1 MKTICASGYAEPGA
15 AVQRIADRGS
25 AGERKDPSEQP
36 ETDHP
41 RIEHRP
47 SREAKSA
54 IEQRQSHQPLYD
66 VFMIGLTMDR
76 AHLYA
81 RIDQR
86 VDIMLERGLLDEIRT
101 LIKSD
106 DDWDLHSFQGIV

>member
-1 MKTICASGYAEPGA
+1 
-15 AVQRIADRGS
+15 
-25 AGERKDPSEQP
+25 
-36 ETDHP
+36 
-41 RIEHRP
+41 
-47 SREAKSA
+47 
-54 IEQRQSHQPLYD
+54 
-66 VFMIGLTMDR
+66 MIGLTMDR

-106 DDWDLHSFQGIV
+106 DDWDLHSFQGIGIRSGSPISREMLRLSNAANK